1 MKTVKTSGWGRT
13 SWSSAVILESEQL
26 TSADFKNQSSKFI
39 CRGLG
44 RSYGDSSLNEGGFQI
59 TLNSNKFIRLDKVT
73 GIVHLSAN
81 TTIGELE
88 EASLAAGFFPPVV
101 PGTRFVTLGGA
112 VASDIHGKSHHIRG
126 SISDNLLS
134 FELIDHKLQTK
145 LVYPAGVTSELFR
158 ATVGGMGLTGI
169 ILSIT
174 IQLIKIDS
182 AYVNVVNA
190 RVKDLS
196 ELIATLIAFD
206 KKYEYT
212 VAWIDVSGTFT
223 GRGIVSGANHKPKS
237 ELSKKQLR
245 NSVLKLKTILSI
257 PSWNQMNFI
266 NRYTVRVFN
275 AFWFRKPLQN
285 GSVSILKF
293 LHPLDFIGNWNR
305 IYGKAGIIE
314 WQFSIP
320 LDASEFIEEALLEL
334 KKISACSFLGV
345 IKTFSNSSSSY
356 LSFTQPGISLSVD
369 IPYNTKGLLE
379 LLDRLDEKLTRI
391 GGRIYLTKDSR
402 LSRSNFQKMYPDLE
416 KWLSVKGNIDPDCLW
431 SSDQSVRLGLT
442 GDQIL

>member
-26 TSADFKNQSSKFI
+26 TSANFKNASSKFI

-59 TLNSNKFIRLDKVT
+59 TVNTKKFIRLDENT
-73 GIVHLSAN
+73 GIVHLTAN

-88 EASLAAGFFPPVV
+88 EVSLQAGFFPPVV

-134 FELIDHKLQTK
+134 IELIDHNLETQF
-145 LVYPAGVTSELFR
+145 VYPVGSTSELFR
-158 ATVGGMGLTGI
+158 ATVGGMGLTGV

-174 IQLIKIDS
+174 IQLIEIDS
-182 AYVNVVNA
+182 AYVNVVNT

-206 KKYEYT
+206 KNYEYT
-212 VAWIDVSGTFT
+212 VAWVDVSGTFV
-223 GRGIVSGANHKPKS
+223 GRGIVSGANHKPKL
-237 ELSKKQLR
+237 ELSKRQLR
-245 NSVLKLKTILSI
+245 RSVLSLKTLYSV
-257 PSWNQMNFI
+257 PSWNKINFI
-266 NRYTVRVFN
+266 NKYTVRVFN
-275 AFWFRKPLQN
+275 ELWYRKPLQN
-285 GSVSILKF
+285 GLVSLLKF

-305 IYGKAGIIE
+305 IYGEAGIIE

-334 KKISACSFLGV
+334 RKISACSFLGV
-345 IKTFSNSSSSY
+345 IKTFSSSSSSY

-369 IPYNTKGLLE
+369 IPSNTKGLLE
-379 LLDRLDEKLTRI
+379 VLDRLDDKLTRI

-402 LSRSNFQKMYPDLE
+402 LSRSNFQKMYPGLE
-416 KWLSVKGNIDPDCLW
+416 KWLSVKENIDPNCFW
-431 SSDQSVRLGLT
+431 SSDQSTRLGLT

>member
-13 SWSSAVILESEQL
+13 SWSSAVILESDQL
-26 TSADFKNQSSKFI
+26 TIANFENRSAKFI

-44 RSYGDSSLNEGGFQI
+44 RSYGDSSLNEGGFQVI
-59 TLNSNKFIRLDKVT
+59 VNTNKFIQLDENT

-88 EASLAAGFFPPVV
+88 EVSLKAGFFPPVV

-134 FELIDHKLQTK
+134 FKLIDHNLESK
-145 LVYPAGVTSELFR
+145 LVYPEGLTSELFR

-182 AYVNVVNA
+182 AYVNIVNA

-212 VAWIDVSGTFT
+212 VAWIDVSGSFI
-223 GRGIVSGANHKPKS
+223 GRGIVSGANHTPKS
-237 ELSKKQLR
+237 ELSKRQVKS
-245 NSVLKLKTILSI
+245 SVLALKTFFSV
-257 PSWNQMNFI
+257 PSWNKINFV
-266 NRYTVRVFN
+266 NKYTVRVFN
-275 AFWFRKPLQN
+275 EFWYRKPLQN
-285 GSVSILKF
+285 GLVSILKF
-293 LHPLDFIGNWNR
+293 LHPLDFIGHWNR
-305 IYGKAGIIE
+305 IYGEAGIIE

-369 IPYNTKGLLE
+369 IPCNTKGLLE
-379 LLDRLDEKLTRI
+379 VLDRLDEKLTRI

-402 LSRSNFQKMYPDLE
+402 LSRSNFQKMYPGLE
-416 KWLSVKGNIDPDCLW
+416 RWLTVKENIDPDSFW